1 MTVQTLE
8 RPGRR
13 SIFRGMATFRDIVR
27 DYLSFGSRSAR
38 YLSVDPLIAPA
49 RRSPKEAE
57 LRGAHL
63 LSDHLSREQRS
74 EYERRGY
81 FHVTG
86 SDTGKRY
93 RIHHGQQM
101 NVEELDE
108 HGRRVRVL
116 CFMPEVHVPLGDV
129 LLAQKVALEVFE
141 ADALKIANRSPLW
154 TDSEDGWPFVRRYGR
169 R

>member
-1 MTVQTLE
+1 
-8 RPGRR
+8 
-13 SIFRGMATFRDIVR
+13 MATFRDIVR
-27 DYLSFGSRSAR
+27 GLFSFGPQGAHN
-38 YLSVDPLIAPA
+38 LSVSRLIAPA
-49 RRSPKEAE
+49 HRSRREVE
-57 LRGAHL
+57 LRGARL

-93 RIHHGQQM
+93 RIQHGYQM

-108 HGRRVRVL
+108 RCRRVRVL
-116 CFMPEVHVPLGDV
+116 CFAPEGRVPLGDL
-129 LLAQKVALEVFE
+129 LLAQKMALELFE
-141 ADALKIANRSPLW
+141 TDALRVANHSPLW
-154 TDSEDGWPFVRRYGR
+154 GEEGLPFVRRYGR

>member
-1 MTVQTLE
+1 
-8 RPGRR
+8 
-13 SIFRGMATFRDIVR
+13 MATFRDIVR
-27 DYLSFGSRSAR
+27 DFLSFRSRSAR
-38 YLSVDPLIAPA
+38 DLSADHLIASS
-49 RRSPKEAE
+49 RRSRREAE
-57 LRGAHL
+57 LRGAQL
-63 LSDHLSREQRS
+63 LSQHLTRAQRS

-93 RIHHGQQM
+93 RIHHGEQM

-116 CFMPEVHVPLGDV
+116 CFMPEGRVPLGDV
-129 LLAQKVALEVFE
+129 LLAQKVALELFE
-141 ADALKIANRSPLW
+141 AVALKIANQTPLW
-154 TDSEDGWPFVRRYGR
+154 DAIAEEGLPFVRRYGR